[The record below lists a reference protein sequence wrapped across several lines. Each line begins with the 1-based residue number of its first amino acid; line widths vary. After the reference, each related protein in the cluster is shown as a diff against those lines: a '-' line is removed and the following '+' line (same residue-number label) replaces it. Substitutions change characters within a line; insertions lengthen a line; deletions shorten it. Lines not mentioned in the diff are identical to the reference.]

1 MGLLLAVSDG
11 IRKRTE
17 QKIRSTRLSDS
28 DRTRNSSVAGKI
40 TVSKRYVRTY
50 RSIVKKTYE
59 STC

>member
-40 TVSKRYVRTY
+40 TVSKRYVRPY
-50 RSIVKKTYE
+50 VS
-59 STC
+59 